1 MPQTA
6 KDLKAADVQP
16 AGAKGSAQPGGAEGA
31 TSTGAVLL
39 SKEAIGQIG
48 EALGGRTHWQASIA
62 RRVGVSK
69 SQITRYLNG
78 DRTPNTALGD
88 IFMDLIV
95 GNIEE
100 LSDLLS
106 TPGLPEA
113 EGAVVAEAQRHIQQ
127 AVQLLRDKI
136 LYS

>member
-1 MPQTA
+1 MPQRQ
-6 KDLKAADVQP
+6 KDVQAQADKP
-16 AGAKGSAQPGGAEGA
+16 AGAQGGAQPGSSQGEAA
-31 TSTGAVLL
+31 QAAQLL
-39 SKEAIGQIG
+39 SPEAIGQIG

-88 IFMDLIV
+88 SYLELMLDNLA
-95 GNIEE
+95 E

-106 TPGLPEA
+106 TPGLPQA
-113 EGAVVAEAQRHIQQ
+113 DGADVAEAQRHIHH
-127 AVQLLRDKI
+127 AVRLLRDKV
-136 LYS
+136 LYA